1 MTLSNNPTQ
10 LELLGAAVVSA
21 QKVEFALFQKLNH
34 LLRLHENQVEKQ
46 AIGTITPENVLA
58 VDALDIESKI
68 NLYHHVLGNKLAM
81 TKDDLFDFVSQR
93 NIVTGKFWLVTGAD
107 FKGGEKLANPSRYL
121 NTFIE
126 KCHNWQLK
134 LEQI

>member
-1 MTLSNNPTQ
+1 MTLSNNPNQ
-10 LELLGAAVVSA
+10 LELLGAAIVSA
-21 QKVEFALFQKLNH
+21 QKVEFALFQTLNH

-93 NIVTGKFWLVTGAD
+93 NVVTGKFWLVTDAD

-121 NTFIE
+121 NVFIE
-126 KCHNWQLK
+126 KCQNWQLK
-134 LEQI
+134 LEQL